1 MFEMLRV
8 LLLLLLLP
16 LLVTLDPGAGP
27 GQFRWLAISS
37 PCNRECWPVVHTAG
51 IARVSLRWPATSFG
65 HVARSQRR
73 DQHRQ
78 LYVCEERN
86 GETSIVN

>member
-1 MFEMLRV
+1 MLRV
-8 LLLLLLLP
+8 LLLL

-37 PCNRECWPVVHTAG
+37 PCNRECWPVVHTTG
-51 IARVSLRWPATSFG
+51 IARVSLRWPARSF
-65 HVARSQRR
+65 VARSQRR

-78 LYVCEERN
+78 LYVREERN
-86 GETSIVN
+86 GEISIVN